1 MAEFI
6 TDKQLDDKLTDIIW
20 NAKKELIILSPYIIL
35 DDYCKKIFK
44 KLKNNPELK
53 IVIIFGKNERETKKS
68 LNPENLELFKEFSHI
83 TIIYC
88 HNLHAKYFSNESEAL
103 LTSLNLLGKS
113 MTGNIEYGICFQ
125 KEESKSEK
133 LYEDSLNYTKEL
145 LSKNPCVYVKRPVYI
160 ETSKDKTKRYI
171 ESKVIYDVT
180 DLLYNNT
187 FFEKKYHTEFEVE
200 LLEADDKPT
209 RENYT
214 QDHKYLSVLN
224 STKLNATDKAI
235 AIENQEV
242 KVVEINKTIFP
253 LTDKDLEKIHQHFQK
268 RYSGIKI
275 NSTNTYVFCNQLLT
289 YADVMFREGLE
300 IRFIHFTRNISQVI
314 KIIEG
319 INFETT
325 HYKYKKELKNN
336 NNHTYTL
343 TYIPQEV
350 TDIQKLIFDYVF
362 MTNTILDKTKSFKT
376 QSELY

>member
-125 KEESKSEK
+125 KEESISEK
-133 LYEDSLNYTKEL
+133 LYKDSLNYTKEL

-160 ETSKDKTKRYI
+160 ETSKDHTKRYI

-187 FFEKKYHTEFEVE
+187 FFEKKYHNEFEAE

-209 RENYT
+209 RDNYT
-214 QDHKYLSVLN
+214 QDNKYLSILN
-224 STKLNATDKAI
+224 PTKLTTNDKTI
-235 AIENQEV
+235 VIESEELKTIEV
-242 KVVEINKTIFP
+242 DQTIFP
-253 LTDKDLEKIHQHFQK
+253 LTTKDLERIHQYFQE
-268 RYSGIKI
+268 RYSRIKI
-275 NSTNTYVFCNQLLT
+275 NSSNTYVFCNQLLP
-289 YADVMFREGLE
+289 YADVMFREGFE
-300 IRFIHFTRNISQVI
+300 IRFIIFTRNISKVI
-314 KIIEG
+314 KMIEG

-325 HYKYKKELKNN
+325 HYKYKMELKNN
-336 NNHTYTL
+336 NNHPYSL
-343 TYIPQEV
+343 TYIPQDA

-376 QSELY
+376 QSEFY

>member
-35 DDYCKKIFK
+35 DEYCKKIFK
-44 KLKNNPELK
+44 QLKNNPELK
-53 IVIIFGKNERETKKS
+53 IVIIFGKNERETRKS
-68 LNPENLELFKEFSHI
+68 LNPENLELFKEFSHV

-133 LYEDSLNYTKEL
+133 LYEDSFNYTKEL
-145 LSKNPCVYVKRPVYI
+145 LSKNPCIYVKRPVFI

-180 DLLYNNT
+180 ELLYNNA
-187 FFEKKYHTEFEVE
+187 FFEKKYHNEFETE
-200 LLEADDKPT
+200 LLEAADKPT

-214 QDHKYLSVLN
+214 HDRKYVGVLN
-224 STKLNATDKAI
+224 STKTNLTDNTI
-235 AIENQEV
+235 VIEAEDDKII
-242 KVVEINKTIFP
+242 KVNKTIFP
-253 LTDKDLEKIHQHFQK
+253 LIDKDLIRIHQYFQE
-268 RYSGIKI
+268 RYSGVKI
-275 NSTNTYVFCNQLLT
+275 NSTNTYVFCKKLLP

-300 IRFIHFTRNISQVI
+300 IRFNFQSKNLNQIIKVLENI
-314 KIIEG
+314 K
-319 INFETT
+319 FEAN
-325 HYKYKKELKNN
+325 HYKYKREMDSNN
-336 NNHTYTL
+336 NGPYS
-343 TYIPQEV
+343 YVFIPQEV
-350 TDIQKLIFDYVF
+350 TDIQKLIFDYIF
-362 MTNTILDKTKSFKT
+362 MTNTILEKTKSIN
-376 QSELY
+376 